1 MLRRGYLA
9 DLVLTNYDMQPMD
22 GIEFTRRLRRGEGG
36 DAHRIVP
43 VLMVSAF
50 SEAERVTR
58 ARDSG
63 IDSYLVKPLSP
74 RVLLEHLLSVLQ
86 NPRTHIEEESMRGRT
101 VGTGAEIL
109 PVDQTVG
116 GRARAA
122 VTRQIGRAAGR
133 ERGCK

>member
-50 SEAERVTR
+50 SEVERVVK
-58 ARDSG
+58 ARDAG
-63 IDSYLVKPLSP
+63 IDYYLVKPLSP
-74 RVLLEHLLSVLQ
+74 RVLLAHIVSVLK
-86 NPRTHIEEESMRGRT
+86 NPRAHVEAEKYAGPARRHRGTNR
-101 VGTGAEIL
+101 AEAL
-109 PVDQTVG
+109 RG
-116 GRARAA
+116 GN
-122 VTRQIGRAAGR
+122 
-133 ERGCK
+133 E

>member
-50 SEAERVTR
+50 SAAERVTR

-63 IDSYLVKPLSP
+63 LDYYLVQPLSP
-74 RVLLEHLLSVLQ
+74 RVLLAHLMSVLQ
-86 NPRTHIEEESMRGRT
+86 NPRTSLEPAKYPGQAPRHRRRKPT
-101 VGTGAEIL
+101 
-109 PVDQTVG
+109 
-116 GRARAA
+116 
-122 VTRQIGRAAGR
+122 AGH
-133 ERGCK
+133 